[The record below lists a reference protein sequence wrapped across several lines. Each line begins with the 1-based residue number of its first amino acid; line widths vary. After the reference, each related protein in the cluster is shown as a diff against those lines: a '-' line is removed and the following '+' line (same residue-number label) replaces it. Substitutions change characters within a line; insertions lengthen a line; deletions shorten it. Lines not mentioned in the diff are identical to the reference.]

1 MAPFVSESVGELDQ
15 MIDWKD
21 LSTEELIH
29 ESDITPSL
37 WPFMNMQNK
46 QLLACSSQKMIFCL
60 QNTWNIVHIVSRSPF
75 LELDSSNLYSLS
87 SHGKV
92 WVGNVSIYKLKISCS
107 VEDEESHRFRTSW
120 RWDDRI
126 FILGELPL

>member
-21 LSTEELIH
+21 LSNGELIH

-46 QLLACSSQKMIFCL
+46 QLLACSSQKKNYHMSSEYLEYSAYSVKIPFFGAWQL
-60 QNTWNIVHIVSRSPF
+60 QSLFTFVTWKSVSW
-75 LELDSSNLYSLS
+75 
-87 SHGKV
+87 KC
-92 WVGNVSIYKLKISCS
+92 IYL
-107 VEDEESHRFRTSW
+107 
-120 RWDDRI
+120 
-126 FILGELPL
+126 